1 MASARVKIEENEVA
15 IGEEAVTFGRTGD
28 NTFPFAGNAN
38 ISRNHALIEFRDG
51 AYHLLDLGS
60 SNGTTVNGQRIEG
73 DVELNDG
80 DYITLGNSVI
90 VQFFEDEMPE
100 EEAAAEESPA
110 AAESEK
116 KARRST
122 AMLGL
127 TGGVLG
133 IAVVAAAVA
142 GYVALSGGGGGSSGC
157 NATARITSP
166 RNGDVI
172 SDQTEIRVNV
182 SDQLCVGRVVVTL
195 NGKEIA
201 SFTEAPYTATLDPDE
216 YAELSDGRLYP
227 LQVALEDIDGNRIPQ
242 EVAVNLQFETRE
254 IVSPEPEDTAEKTAT
269 PTPKQQPAGQA
280 SLVETRTMT
289 ANVVRKFTGAAARYN
304 LSNPEFLQEVRR
316 LTPEY
321 AADGYFARASQYR
334 DVINQSFVREKT
346 LDPSLGYI
354 LAMSRS
360 KFQLTQ
366 QGVDAG
372 LWQMSSDFVN
382 ANAYNVVCPVF
393 SLTDANQD
401 CASRVAAFYTK
412 DLVDAFDGDIVY
424 AVAAFGKTSGEANVL
439 KTTLPADR
447 SDFWKV
453 LTDAGMKEQVARFF
467 AAAIVAEN
475 PQRFKL
481 KNDRPI
487 SELYPLQN

>member
-1 MASARVKIEENEVA
+1 MASARIKIDEKEVA

-28 NTFPFAGNAN
+28 NTFPFAGNPN

-60 SNGTTVNGQRIEG
+60 SNGTTVNGQRVDG

-80 DYITLGNSVI
+80 DYVTLGNSVI
-90 VQFFEDEMPE
+90 VQFFEDETPE
-100 EEAAAEESPA
+100 EEAAAEDSPVVG
-110 AAESEK
+110 ESEK

-122 AMLGL
+122 AMLGV

-142 GYVALSGGGGGSSGC
+142 GYVALSGGGSSGC

-182 SDQLCVGRVVVTL
+182 NDSACVSRVVVTL
-195 NGKEIA
+195 NGDEIA
-201 SFTEAPYTATLDPDE
+201 SFSEAPYTATLDPDKF
-216 YAELSDGRLYP
+216 AQLSDGRLYP

-254 IVSPEPEDTAEKTAT
+254 IAPPTPEETVETTTT
-269 PTPKQQPAGQA
+269 PTPKQQQGGQA

-289 ANVVRKFTGAAARYN
+289 ANVVKKFTGASARYN
-304 LSNPEFLQEVRR
+304 LSNPEFLQEVRK

-321 AADGYFARASQYR
+321 TVDGYYGRASQYR

-346 LDPSLGYI
+346 LDPSLGYV

-372 LWQMSSDFVN
+372 LWQMSTDFVN

-393 SLTDANQD
+393 SLTDPNQD
-401 CASRVAAFYTK
+401 CASRVAAFYMK
-412 DLVDAFDGDIVY
+412 DLVDAFDGDVVY
-424 AVAAFGKTSGEANVL
+424 AVAAFGKTPGEANVL
-439 KTTLPADR
+439 KTTLPPDR

-481 KNDRPI
+481 RNDRPI

>member
-1 MASARVKIEENEVA
+1 MASARIKIDEKEVA
-15 IGEEAVTFGRTGD
+15 ISEEAVTFGRTGD
-28 NTFPFAGNAN
+28 NTFSFAGNSN
-38 ISRNHALIEFRDG
+38 ISRNHALIEYRDG
-51 AYHLLDLGS
+51 AFHLLDLGS
-60 SNGTTVNGQRIEG
+60 SNGTTLNGQRVDG
-73 DVELNDG
+73 DAELNDG
-80 DYITLGNSVI
+80 DYVTLGNSVI
-90 VQFFEDEMPE
+90 VQFFEEEVPE
-100 EEAAAEESPA
+100 EEATEKSPA
-110 AAESEK
+110 VAESEK

-142 GYVALSGGGGGSSGC
+142 GYVALSGGSSSGC
-157 NATARITSP
+157 NATARIASP

-182 SDQLCVGRVVVTL
+182 SDSTCVSRVVVTL
-195 NGKEIA
+195 NGQEIA
-201 SFTEAPYTATLDPDE
+201 SFSEAPYTATLDPDKF
-216 YAELSDGRLYP
+216 ADLSDGRLYP
-227 LQVALEDIDGNRIPQ
+227 LQVALEDVEGNRIPQ
-242 EVAVNLQFETRE
+242 DVAVNLQFETRE
-254 IVSPEPEDTAEKTAT
+254 IATPTPEEIVETTAT
-269 PTPKQQPAGQA
+269 PTPKQQQGGQT

-289 ANVVRKFTGAAARYN
+289 ANIVKKFTGASARYN
-304 LSNPEFLQEVRR
+304 LSNPEFLQEVRKSV
-316 LTPEY
+316 PEFTV
-321 AADGYFARASQYR
+321 DGYYARASQYR

-346 LDPSLGYI
+346 LDPSLGYV

-360 KFQLTQ
+360 KFQVTQ

-372 LWQMSSDFVN
+372 LWQMSADFVN

-393 SLTDANQD
+393 SLTDPNQE
-401 CASRVAAFYTK
+401 CASRVAAFYMK

-424 AVAAFGKTSGEANVL
+424 AVAAFGKTPGEANVF
-439 KTTLPADR
+439 KTTLPPDR

-453 LTDAGMKEQVARFF
+453 LSDAGMKDRVARFF